1 MARYGSQTKKLID
14 DTALRLFVEKGV
26 TATTIKDIAGKA
38 GIAEGSIYRH
48 YDSKQELAWEL
59 FAMNIVELAVN
70 LDRCQQ
76 EHQTLKD
83 KMAAII
89 NLFCTFFDANPVLFS
104 YLLLDHHGHIRKM
117 TPDMPSPVRVLKNV
131 IAGGMA
137 AAEIPQADAD
147 VKTAMVL
154 GLLIQ
159 VAVFRIY
166 GNIRWNLTDLAPT
179 LVDNAW
185 KILCA

>member
-1 MARYGSQTKKLID
+1 MSRDGSQTKQLID

-26 TATTIKDIAGKA
+26 TATTIKDIAGTA
-38 GIAEGSIYRH
+38 GIAEGTIYRH
-48 YDSKQELAWEL
+48 YNSKQELAWEI
-59 FAMNIVELAVN
+59 FAKNITELAVN

-76 EHQTLKD
+76 KHQAVKD
-83 KMAAII
+83 KLAAFI
-89 NLFCTFFDANPVLFS
+89 NLCYSFFDTKPMLFS

-117 TPDMPSPVRVLKNV
+117 TPEMPSPVRVLKNV

-137 AAEIPQADAD
+137 AGEIPQADAD

-159 VAVFRIY
+159 VAVFKIY
-166 GNIRWNLTDLAPT
+166 GRITQSLSSLAPT

-185 KILCA
+185 KILST

>member
-1 MARYGSQTKKLID
+1 MARDGSQTRKIVD
-14 DTALRLFVEKGV
+14 ATALRLFVEKGV
-26 TATTIKDIAGKA
+26 TATTIKDIARTA
-38 GIAEGSIYRH
+38 GIAEGTIYCH

-59 FAMNIVELAVN
+59 FASNIVDLAEK

-76 EHQTLKD
+76 ERRTLKD
-83 KMAAII
+83 KLTAII
-89 NLFCTFFDANPVLFS
+89 NLFCTFFDAEPVLFS

-117 TPDMPSPVRVLKNV
+117 TPDMPSPVRVLKNA

-137 AAEIPQADAD
+137 AGEIPQADAD

-154 GLLIQ
+154 GILIQ

-166 GNIRWNLTDLAPT
+166 GHITWSLTDLAPT
-179 LVDNAW
+179 LVENAW
-185 KILCA
+185 KILCV

>member
-1 MARYGSQTKKLID
+1 MARDGSQTKALID
-14 DTALRLFVEKGV
+14 NTALHLFVEKGV
-26 TATTIKDIAGKA
+26 TATTIKDIASKA

-48 YDSKQELAWEL
+48 YDSKQDLAWQL
-59 FAMNIVELAVN
+59 FATNFTELAVK
-70 LDRCQQ
+70 LDRGQQ
-76 EHQTLKD
+76 KHQTLKD

-89 NLFCTFFDANPVLFS
+89 NLCCSFFDANPVLFS

-117 TPDMPSPVRVLKNV
+117 TPDMPSPVRVLKNA

-137 AAEIPQADAD
+137 AGEIPQADAD

-154 GLLIQ
+154 GILIQ
-159 VAVFRIY
+159 VAVFKIY
-166 GNIRWNLTDLAPT
+166 GNIARSLTDLAPT

>member
-1 MARYGSQTKKLID
+1 MARDGSQTKALID

-26 TATTIKDIAGKA
+26 TATTIKDIAGTA
-38 GIAEGSIYRH
+38 GIAEGTIYRH
-48 YDSKQELAWEL
+48 YDSKQELAWEI
-59 FAMNIVELAVN
+59 FAKNITELAVN

-76 EHQTLKD
+76 KHQAVKD
-83 KMAAII
+83 KLAAFI
-89 NLFCTFFDANPVLFS
+89 NLCYSFFDTKPMLFS

-137 AAEIPQADAD
+137 AGEIPPADAD

-154 GLLIQ
+154 GMLIQ
-159 VAVFRIY
+159 VAVFKIY
-166 GNIRWNLTDLAPT
+166 GRIAQSLSSLAPT

-185 KILCA
+185 KILSR

>member
-1 MARYGSQTKKLID
+1 MARDGSQTKTLID

-26 TATTIKDIAGKA
+26 TATTIKDIAGTA
-38 GIAEGSIYRH
+38 GIAEGTIYRH
-48 YDSKQELAWEL
+48 YNSKQELAWEL
-59 FAMNIVELAVN
+59 FAKNITELAMN

-76 EHQTLKD
+76 KHQALKD
-83 KMAAII
+83 KLAAII
-89 NLFCTFFDANPVLFS
+89 TLCCSFFDTKPMLFS

-137 AAEIPQADAD
+137 AGEIPQADAD

-154 GLLIQ
+154 GVLVQ

-166 GNIRWNLTDLAPT
+166 GRITQSLSSLAPT
-179 LVDNAW
+179 LVENTW
-185 KILCA
+185 KILSI

>member
-1 MARYGSQTKKLID
+1 MARDGSQTKALID
-14 DTALRLFVEKGV
+14 DTALSLFVEKGV
-26 TATTIKDIAGKA
+26 SATTIKDIAGKA
-38 GIAEGSIYRH
+38 GIAEGSIYTH

-59 FAMNIVELAVN
+59 FAKNIVELAVN

-76 EHQTLKD
+76 QYQTLKN

-89 NLFCTFFDANPVLFS
+89 NLCCTFFDANPVLFS

-117 TPDMPSPVRVLKNV
+117 TPEMPSPVRVLKNA

-137 AAEIPQADAD
+137 SGEIPQADAD

-154 GLLIQ
+154 GILIQ

-166 GNIRWNLTDLAPT
+166 GHITWSLTSLAPT
-179 LVDNAW
+179 LVENAW
-185 KILCA
+185 KILGA

>member
-1 MARYGSQTKKLID
+1 MARDGSQTKALIN

-26 TATTIKDIAGKA
+26 NATTIKDIAGTA
-38 GIAEGSIYRH
+38 GIAEGTIYRH

-59 FAMNIVELAVN
+59 FAKNITELAVN

-76 EHQTLKD
+76 KHQALKD
-83 KMAAII
+83 KLAAIV
-89 NLFCTFFDANPVLFS
+89 NLCCSFFDTKPMLFS
-104 YLLLDHHGHIRKM
+104 YLLLDHHGYIRKM
-117 TPDMPSPVRVLKNV
+117 TPEMPSPVRVLKNV
-131 IAGGMA
+131 IAEGMVRG
-137 AAEIPQADAD
+137 EIPHANTD

-154 GLLIQ
+154 GVLIQ

-166 GNIRWNLTDLAPT
+166 GQIPQSLSSLAPT
-179 LVDNAW
+179 LVDNTW

>member
-1 MARYGSQTKKLID
+1 MSRDGSQTKALID

-26 TATTIKDIAGKA
+26 TATTIKDIAGQA

-48 YDSKQELAWEL
+48 YDSKQELAWDL
-59 FAMNIVELAVN
+59 FATNIIELAVK
-70 LDRCQQ
+70 LDRAQQ
-76 EHQTLKD
+76 EQQTLKG
-83 KMAAII
+83 KLNAIVS
-89 NLFCTFFDANPVLFS
+89 LFCTFFDANPVLFS

-117 TPDMPSPVRVLKNV
+117 TPDMPSPVRVLKNA

-137 AAEIPQADAD
+137 AGEIPQADAD

-154 GLLIQ
+154 GLIIQ

-166 GNIRWNLTDLAPT
+166 GHIAWSLTSLAPT
-179 LVDNAW
+179 LIENAW